1 MTMTFA
7 YILQMNISNQN
18 VDSVIKDITGIVAS
32 ANQTSDQNAKN
43 LKVVA
48 NVLTQSVEVIQT
60 GNVSL
65 EVANEVCIII
75 IIVSAH

>member
-32 ANQTSDQNAKN
+32 ANQTSDQNAEN

>member
-1 MTMTFA
+1 
-7 YILQMNISNQN
+7 MNISNQN
-18 VDSVIKDITGIVAS
+18 VDSVIKNITSVVAS
-32 ANQTSDQNAKN
+32 ANRTSDQNADN

-65 EVANEVCIII
+65 KVANEVYK
-75 IIVSAH
+75 